1 MMGDF
6 WNEKIIS
13 CLNFRFYPNHYKYY
27 TYYTSGIFSRYVPNI
42 TIDDNLTYNRIIPL
56 YSSPV
61 RIILHVFCKS
71 SKEQAAFA
79 GLVDGSI
86 SISILVFGW
95 IYF

>member
-1 MMGDF
+1 MKKLFLALILDF
-6 WNEKIIS
+6 ILIIT
-13 CLNFRFYPNHYKYY
+13 NIAHIIHQGFFRDMY
-27 TYYTSGIFSRYVPNI
+27 PNI
-42 TIDDNLTYNRIIPL
+42 TIDDNLTYNSIIPL
-56 YSSPV
+56 YSSPF